1 MVGLY
6 LAFMAVSL
14 FLGLISGNDV
24 TSVRYILGNLLAAI
38 LSWGFGMG
46 FGKLILNIL
55 DGMEPKMSVFLSIWS
70 RAWTYLK
77 LEILILSVI
86 VVLGLIAFIAAD
98 FAIKLRRQFQSS
110 YLYSVILFWRVYLSC
125 YVGYDSHLFCGDNY
139 TRYGVRMQGG
149 VKKELVHNKRL

>member
-55 DGMEPKMSVFLSIWS
+55 DGMEPKMSVSSLFGLGH
-70 RAWTYLK
+70 
-77 LEILILSVI
+77 
-86 VVLGLIAFIAAD
+86 GLI
-98 FAIKLRRQFQSS
+98 
-110 YLYSVILFWRVYLSC
+110 
-125 YVGYDSHLFCGDNY
+125 
-139 TRYGVRMQGG
+139 
-149 VKKELVHNKRL
+149 

>member
-86 VVLGLIAFIAAD
+86 VVLGLIAFIVHRK
-98 FAIKLRRQFQSS
+98 FLQF
-110 YLYSVILFWRVYLSC
+110 RA
-125 YVGYDSHLFCGDNY
+125 
-139 TRYGVRMQGG
+139 
-149 VKKELVHNKRL
+149 K